1 MKKIDSNKIIN
12 FLNSKWQGST
22 CPMCHAGNWNV
33 SNKVFELREF
43 NNGDLVIGG
52 PSNAITPVVPVICSN
67 CGNTI
72 FINVLSTG
80 LLKE

>member
-1 MKKIDSNKIIN
+1 MKKIDSNEIIN
-12 FLNSKWQGST
+12 FLNSKWQGNT
-22 CPMCHAGNWNV
+22 CPMCHNGNWNV
-33 SNKVFELREF
+33 SNKVF
-43 NNGDLVIGG
+43 GG
-52 PSNAITPVVPVICSN
+52 PSSAITPVVPVTCSN

>member
-1 MKKIDSNKIIN
+1 MKKIDPNEVIN
-12 FLNSKWQGST
+12 FLNSKWQGNPR
-22 CPMCHAGNWNV
+22 PMCNGRNWNI
-33 SNKVFELREF
+33 SNKIFELREF

-52 PSNAITPVVPVICSN
+52 PSSAIAPVIPVTCSN